1 VMAAANETLERPKSS
16 CDNDVVPVES
26 YLCEEDHDCVIIHE
40 VFDGQA
46 PLEKGERELDKAMVA
61 RHSTIVIEPHQ
72 LGEECMRYIR
82 VGNALHKTA
91 VLSGVIALGMS
102 GFKWS
107 WSIPFS
113 TLCVGSA
120 AVYGLSWQHDPACK
134 YQVDTAGH
142 YLHRIPLDQLTA
154 SAPIILLRRDDRV
167 RKKLHN
173 AIACASGAL
182 LAYQLFTYATS

>member
-1 VMAAANETLERPKSS
+1 MAAANETERRKVPS
-16 CDNDVVPVES
+16 DNDVVPVES

-61 RHSTIVIEPHQ
+61 QHSTIVIEPHQ
-72 LGEECMRYIR
+72 LGEECMRYIK

-91 VLSGVIALGMS
+91 VLSGVVALGVS

-107 WSIPFS
+107 WSLPFS
-113 TLCVGSA
+113 AASVGCA
-120 AVYGLSWQHDPACK
+120 AVYQFSWQHDPACK

-142 YLHRIPLDQLTA
+142 YLHRIPLDQLTS

-173 AIACASGAL
+173 TIACACGVL
-182 LAYQLFTYATS
+182 LVYQLFSYATS

>member
-1 VMAAANETLERPKSS
+1 MAAVNESDRIKSPS
-16 CDNDVVPVES
+16 DNDVVPVES

-61 RHSTIVIEPHQ
+61 KHSTIVIEPHQ

-82 VGNALHKTA
+82 VGNALHKVC
-91 VLSGVIALGMS
+91 VLSGVTALGVS

-113 TLCVGSA
+113 ALTVGCA
-120 AVYGLSWQHDPACK
+120 AVYQFSWQHDPACK

-173 AIACASGAL
+173 TIAGACGIL
-182 LAYQLFTYATS
+182 LVYQLFSYATS